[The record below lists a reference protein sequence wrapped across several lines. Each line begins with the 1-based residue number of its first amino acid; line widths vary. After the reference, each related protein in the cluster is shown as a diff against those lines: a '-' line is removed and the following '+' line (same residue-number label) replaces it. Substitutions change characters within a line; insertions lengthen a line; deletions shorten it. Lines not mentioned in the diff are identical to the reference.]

1 MLDQGSLDENGQQAL
16 RLWLMK
22 VIFSENHL
30 TDAEKSK
37 LLWEF
42 LYEFI
47 KICSEIDLDEDNNE
61 PDKDD

>member
-1 MLDQGSLDENGQQAL
+1 
-16 RLWLMK
+16 MK
-22 VIFSENHL
+22 VVFSENHL
-30 TDAEKSK
+30 TDSEKSK